1 MFKVF
6 DILVTVVLF
15 AGFVSLTLLA
25 EACRW
30 MEGQLTEQPPP
41 PPPEAQPGRFYY

>member
-1 MFKVF
+1 MVR
-6 DILVTVVLF
+6 ILGLVVSVVLF
-15 AGFVSLTLLA
+15 AGFVFLTLLA

-41 PPPEAQPGRFYY
+41 PQPEAQPGRFYY